1 MAHKAESFKIEI
13 KKTKKGEVNVIV
25 LYTNVEANPAE
36 KMMIE
41 RFLNMGYEPMFEE
54 KKVSKSVAEM
64 REELSE
70 DKEAL
75 AEFDAIYAKKA
86 SKNATKKEKSEVGFF
101 GACKYYSKW
110 AKEQKKAQADAE

>member
-1 MAHKAESFKIEI
+1 MAHKAESFKIET

-86 SKNATKKEKSEVGFF
+86 GKNATKKEKSEVGFF

-110 AKEQKKAQADAE
+110 AKEKKAKADAE